1 MTATDAERIAAE
13 GVPLTLRDGRS
24 VHLRYS
30 MRSLF
35 EMEKRWGAIDNATT
49 ALNDLLPDADGEK
62 AKNRK
67 PVSTVVPLL
76 ALGLVHE
83 GITEDDL
90 LDQPLLHLHELANGY
105 LDVIAEALNQAF
117 PSPERPGKGVAAA
130 GNGTA
135 PTGPASTT
143 PPPSALVAASAS
155 SGA

>member
-1 MTATDAERIAAE
+1 MTATDADRIAAE

-30 MRSLF
+30 MRSLY
-35 EMEKRWGAIDNATT
+35 EMERRWGAIADATT
-49 ALNDLLPDADGEK
+49 ALNDLLPESIGET

-67 PVSTVVPLL
+67 PVSTVLPLL

-90 LDQPLLHLHELANGY
+90 LDQPLLHLHEMANGY
-105 LDVIAEALNQAF
+105 LDAIAEALKQAF
-117 PSPERPGKGVAAA
+117 PSPEKPGKGEAAA
-130 GNGTA
+130 ENGTA
-135 PTGPASTT
+135 STGPASTT
-143 PPPSALVAASAS
+143 PPPSALVAATSS